1 MGGDRVAVSSDRG
14 SSSSDDPS
22 VAADRE
28 VRLRSEVRV
37 MDSSEEGFIC
47 RAVGGLDAAVL
58 LLWCMLPIWNAE
70 DDAMVQD
77 VIRMVAF
84 IVIWLCVVSYGI
96 G

>member
-1 MGGDRVAVSSDRG
+1 
-14 SSSSDDPS
+14 
-22 VAADRE
+22 
-28 VRLRSEVRV
+28 

-47 RAVGGLDAAVL
+47 RAVDGLDAAVIL